1 MEQIEAKRILQRKR
15 DKSWFGSSYNVNL
28 YRGCPHGCIYCDSRS
43 ACYGVEDFARVR
55 VKKDALPRLRQEL
68 AACRESGV
76 VATGSMSDP
85 YNPLERRYGY
95 TRGLLELLDRYR
107 FGAAIATKGTLVER
121 DIDLLQ
127 QISTHSPVI
136 VKVTITTPHDTLS
149 ALVEPHAP
157 PSSRRLAALEALSHA
172 DIFAGVLLMPVLTFL
187 EDDPQDIRLLV
198 QLCARAGVKFIYPY
212 FGVTLRDRQREYF
225 LQQVR
230 KNWPKVWERYLDY
243 GEDYLC
249 PCRNDGEL
257 WQIFE
262 RECGRYGILCRMEQ
276 IVKAY
281 QSPYQSEQ
289 LRLF

>member
-43 ACYGVEDFARVR
+43 ACYGVEDFVRVR

-68 AACRESGV
+68 AACR
-76 VATGSMSDP
+76 
-85 YNPLERRYGY
+85 ERRYGY

-136 VKVTITTPHDTLS
+136 VKVTITTPHDELS

-157 PSSRRLAALEALSHA
+157 PSSRRLAALEALSKA
-172 DIFAGVLLMPVLTFL
+172 GIFAGVLLMPVLPFL

-225 LQQVR
+225 LQRVR

-243 GEDYLC
+243 GGDYLC
-249 PCRNDGEL
+249 PCRNEREL

-262 RECGRYGILCRMEQ
+262 RECSRYGILCRMEQ
-276 IVKAY
+276 TVKAY

>member
-1 MEQIEAKRILQRKR
+1 
-15 DKSWFGSSYNVNL
+15 
-28 YRGCPHGCIYCDSRS
+28 
-43 ACYGVEDFARVR
+43 
-55 VKKDALPRLRQEL
+55 
-68 AACRESGV
+68 
-76 VATGSMSDP
+76 MSDP

-136 VKVTITTPHDTLS
+136 VKITVTTPHDALS
-149 ALVEPHAP
+149 ALLEPHAP

-172 DIFAGVLLMPVLTFL
+172 DIFAGVLLMPVLPFL

-243 GEDYLC
+243 GGDYLC

-262 RECGRYGILCRMEQ
+262 RECSRYGILCRMEQ

>member
-1 MEQIEAKRILQRKR
+1 MDGADRSKAYPAAQKGQKL
-15 DKSWFGSSYNVNL
+15 V
-28 YRGCPHGCIYCDSRS
+28 CS
-43 ACYGVEDFARVR
+43 ACYGVEDFVRVR

-127 QISTHSPVI
+127 RISTHSPVI

-157 PSSRRLAALEALSHA
+157 PSSRRLAALEALSKA
-172 DIFAGVLLMPVLTFL
+172 GIFAGVLLMPVLPFL

-198 QLCARAGVKFIYPY
+198 QLCAKTGVKFIYPY

-257 WQIFE
+257 RQIFE

>member
-1 MEQIEAKRILQRKR
+1 MQEIAAKHILQRKK
-15 DKSWFGSSYNVNL
+15 DSSWFGSDYNINL
-28 YRGCPHGCIYCDSRS
+28 YQGCPHGCIYCDSRS
-43 ACYGVEDFARVR
+43 ACYGIEDFSRVR
-55 VKKDALPRLRQEL
+55 VKKDALLLLAEELRRCRKTGL
-68 AACRESGV
+68 A
-76 VATGSMSDP
+76 ATGSMSDP
-85 YNPLERRYGY
+85 YNPLEKEGRY
-95 TRGLLELLDRYR
+95 TRGMLELLCRYR
-107 FGAAIATKGTLVER
+107 FGVSIATKSTLVLR
-121 DIDLLQ
+121 DIDLLTE
-127 QISTHSPVI
+127 IAKHAPAI
-136 VKVTITTPHDTLS
+136 VKLTITTPKDEL
-149 ALVEPHAP
+149 ARVVEPHAP
-157 PSSRRLAALEALSHA
+157 SSSERFAALEQLSQQG
-172 DIFAGVLLMPVLTFL
+172 IFAGVLLMPVLPFL

-243 GEDYLC
+243 GGDYLC

-262 RECGRYGILCRMEQ
+262 RECSRYGILCRMEQ

>member
-1 MEQIEAKRILQRKR
+1 MDTAQVRHQHIVDEH
-15 DKSWFGSSYNVNL
+15 
-28 YRGCPHGCIYCDSRS
+28 PHIVITGEVV
-43 ACYGVEDFARVR
+43 GDF
-55 VKKDALPRLRQEL
+55 L
-68 AACRESGV
+68 
-76 VATGSMSDP
+76 
-85 YNPLERRYGY
+85 
-95 TRGLLELLDRYR
+95 
-107 FGAAIATKGTLVER
+107 
-121 DIDLLQ
+121 
-127 QISTHSPVI
+127 
-136 VKVTITTPHDTLS
+136 
-149 ALVEPHAP
+149 
-157 PSSRRLAALEALSHA
+157 SSRRLAALEALSKA
-172 DIFAGVLLMPVLTFL
+172 GIFAGVLLMPVLPFL
-187 EDDPQDIRLLV
+187 EDGPQDIRLLV

-257 WQIFE
+257 RQIFE